1 MYLPCRTKPKY
12 RVVGRRKMFWCWPN
26 VFQGR
31 GEWEHEYYLMFI
43 NILSKIQSN
52 LPLIKFLGLIP
63 STFLVGGW
71 PTPLKNMS
79 SSVGVTIPNIW
90 KVIKFMFQ
98 TTNQKSFTMSEL
110 WKFFTQPAFGST
122 TLGLFGRLRRC
133 LRPLLGIWNHAWK
146 FKMLIQDDAC
156 VYI

>member
-31 GEWEHEYYLMFI
+31 GEWEHEYYLIFI

-71 PTPLKNMS
+71 PTPLKNMKVS
-79 SSVGVTIPNIW
+79 WDYYSQYMESHEIHVPNHQPVSPCQPSTINIR
-90 KVIKFMFQ
+90 Q
-98 TTNQKSFTMSEL
+98 PDQKSFFQPSADGAAVPALFAVLPRLTMWTSNG
-110 WKFFTQPAFGST
+110 KIGSIS
-122 TLGLFGRLRRC
+122 
-133 LRPLLGIWNHAWK
+133 P
-146 FKMLIQDDAC
+146 
-156 VYI
+156 